1 MARIKRR
8 NVIKIEDMR
17 PHSRLTPK
25 NQAQDEY
32 VKHLYDQNK
41 KIIFAVGPAG
51 TGKTFLAVLR
61 AIEEFKSGQV
71 KKIVI
76 TRPAVS
82 VDEKHGYLPGDIND
96 KMQPWIMP
104 VLDTLNEEW
113 GARSVRKMM
122 EDGTIEVCPLAFMRG
137 RNFRDCFVLADE
149 MQNSTPSQSLMCM
162 TRLAENSRLVV
173 TGDLD
178 QHDRGFDING
188 LSDFLERIQNH
199 HLKNIAVVRFGR
211 EHVERSEIVQEVLDI
226 YQNLV
231 QRG

>member
-1 MARIKRR
+1 MARSKRR
-8 NVIKIEDMR
+8 NIIKIEEMR
-17 PHSRLTPK
+17 SYSRIAPK

-32 VKHLYDQNK
+32 VKHLYDQDK

-51 TGKTFLAVLR
+51 TGKTFLAVLK
-61 AIEEFKSGQV
+61 AIEELKAGKI

-113 GARSVRKMM
+113 GARCVRKMM
-122 EDGTIEVCPLAFMRG
+122 EDGIIEVCPLAFMRG

-149 MQNSTPSQSLMCM
+149 MQNSTPSQILMCM
-162 TRLAENSRLVV
+162 TRLAENSRMVI

-178 QHDRGFDING
+178 QHDRGFDTNG
-188 LSDFLERIQNH
+188 LSDFFEKTQNH
-199 HLKNIAVVRFGR
+199 KLESIAVVKFGR
-211 EHVERSEIVQEVLDI
+211 EHVERSKIVQEVLDI
-226 YQNLV
+226 YQV
-231 QRG
+231 G